1 MAFRPTLRPV
11 DWSDVDS
18 RGRYLRRKRSLEE
31 ESGEEDPQIISP
43 TNDKSS
49 SPPRKRKKVF
59 GLPAVYYPP
68 TLSPSEKLW
77 REHYNFL
84 NHRGY
89 ILRPRYQPNWTPTLL
104 GNGRH
109 YHSGEDHIMQIVGV
123 IFPFSL
129 SFIIIIIRL
138 FVVINFFFIAS
149 PSIRCNQKGGWISC
163 MPQDDPR
170 PKKAEAN
177 QNHRVLFLTTDD
189 GGFKKSRR
197 PILCYV
203 FRL

>member
-1 MAFRPTLRPV
+1 MTPYLSSSEESPPSYFPSFFPTDSSKPMAFRPTLRPV

-18 RGRYLRRKRSLEE
+18 RGRYLRRQRSP
-31 ESGEEDPQIISP
+31 EEDSGDEDAISP
-43 TNDKSS
+43 TTHKTP

-77 REHYNFL
+77 REHYNLL

-109 YHSGEDHIMQIVGV
+109 YHSGEDHIMQIVRGM
-123 IFPFSL
+123 FHFRYLHDHL
-129 SFIIIIIRL
+129 S
-138 FVVINFFFIAS
+138 
-149 PSIRCNQKGGWISC
+149 
-163 MPQDDPR
+163 
-170 PKKAEAN
+170 
-177 QNHRVLFLTTDD
+177 
-189 GGFKKSRR
+189 
-197 PILCYV
+197 V
-203 FRL
+203 FCGHF

>member
-11 DWSDVDS
+11 DWTEVDS
-18 RGRYLRRKRSLEE
+18 HGRYLRRKRSPEE
-31 ESGEEDPQIISP
+31 DSGEEDTP
-43 TNDKSS
+43 TTDKSP

-59 GLPAVYYPP
+59 GRDALYYPP
-68 TLSPSEKLW
+68 ALSPSEKLW

-109 YHSGEDHIMQIVGV
+109 YHSGEDHIMQIVRAS
-123 IFPFSL
+123 PHSDYPHNHLFSL
-129 SFIIIIIRL
+129 L
-138 FVVINFFFIAS
+138 AS
-149 PSIRCNQKGGWISC
+149 PGIRCNQKGGWISC

-170 PKKAEAN
+170 PKKAETN
-177 QNHRVLFLTTDD
+177 QNNRVLCLTADD
-189 GGFKKSRR
+189 RGFKKPRR
-197 PILCYV
+197 PVLCCV
-203 FRL
+203 SRL